1 MAYPS
6 EGGLKASQEMVGQN
20 VKTAR
25 RWKALV
31 CLLAVL
37 LLQAPFARAAWMSS
51 SMACCMDDQCKIPGH
66 HHKGQ
71 TQQTRQNDMP
81 MNCDHGMSTMSDCKM
96 SCCKTSDDTAIDVAQ
111 FVMPDLQIALEP
123 LSVISEVA
131 QHVPQMIFRSD
142 KPQSPPPKS
151 SLA

>member
-1 MAYPS
+1 M
-6 EGGLKASQEMVGQN
+6 LLASQNSWTHRAAAV
-20 VKTAR
+20 
-25 RWKALV
+25 L

-37 LLQAPFARAAWMSS
+37 LLQAPFARAAWISS
-51 SMACCMDDQCKIPGH
+51 SMACCMGDQCKIPGH

-81 MNCDHGMSTMSDCKM
+81 MDCDRDMSKMSDCKM
-96 SCCKTSDDTAIDVAQ
+96 SCCKTSDDTDIDVAL
-111 FVMPDLQIALEP
+111 FVMPDLRIALQP

-131 QHVPQMIFRSD
+131 QHVPQMISRSE

-151 SLA
+151 VLS